1 MLAPVTVSTAHQGK
15 SVGQSLIRF
24 GLNELKNRSLTLV
37 TTYGDPVYY
46 SKTGFRVLP
55 ENTIAAPLKLSNAFS
70 GDHPTCVKE
79 FNIPLYW

>member
-24 GLNELKNRSLTLV
+24 GLNELKNMSLTLV

-46 SKTGFRVLP
+46 SKTGFRALP
-55 ENTIAAPLKLSNAFS
+55 ENSIAAPLTLSNA
-70 GDHPTCVKE
+70 
-79 FNIPLYW
+79 